1 MVMSWELSELGEG
14 LLSEFIEGMPFEE
27 TLESPND
34 PMGEPPVS

>member
-1 MVMSWELSELGEG
+1 MSWELSELGEG

-34 PMGEPPVS
+34 QVGEPAVS